1 MLSVVLAQHD
11 GRCDDL
17 QQGDERSPPQE
28 ATRAPRIALVRK
40 TTRESGFFAWPDGRC
55 GTALRVRA
63 GAIQSRGKDSARILA
78 FDAAITPS

>member
-1 MLSVVLAQHD
+1 LAAAGTD
-11 GRCDDL
+11 
-17 QQGDERSPPQE
+17 P
-28 ATRAPRIALVRK
+28 RAANCLGAEDHTLPREVSMYSQLKLRPLGA
-40 TTRESGFFAWPDGRC
+40 GFFAWPDGRC

>member
-17 QQGDERSPPQE
+17 QQRGERSPPQE

-40 TTRESGFFAWPDGRC
+40 TTREVSMYSQLK
-55 GTALRVRA
+55 LRPLEGGLFYVA
-63 GAIQSRGKDSARILA
+63 
-78 FDAAITPS
+78 

>member
-1 MLSVVLAQHD
+1 MYSQLKIRPLGGA
-11 GRCDDL
+11 
-17 QQGDERSPPQE
+17 
-28 ATRAPRIALVRK
+28 
-40 TTRESGFFAWPDGRC
+40 GFFAWPDGRC